1 MTRDLL
7 VRGML
12 AGLLAAV
19 LATLFA
25 QLAGEP
31 QVDLAIGFE
40 AARDHAMGMA
50 AEPEL
55 VSRAVQRGIG
65 LFTAVALY
73 GAAVGGIFSL
83 VFAAAYGRLGQIG
96 PRTLA
101 LLLALGAMVAISLV
115 PAIKY
120 PPNPPSVGLHE
131 TIQLRTATYF
141 ILIGLSLAGLALGVM
156 VGRRAASKV
165 GAFNG
170 VLSAAAVYVVFVV
183 GVELVLP
190 MINEVPEGFPAVILW
205 RFRVAAIGVQLVLWL
220 ALGVGF
226 GWLADRRL
234 RRT

>member
-25 QLAGEP
+25 RLVGEP

-50 AEPEL
+50 EEPEL
-55 VSRAVQRGIG
+55 VSRAVQRGVG

-101 LLLALGAMVAISLV
+101 LLLALGALVAIGLV

-141 ILIGLSLAGLALGVM
+141 TLIGLSLAGLALGIM
-156 VGRRAASKV
+156 VGRWAAAKV

-170 VLSAAAVYVVFVV
+170 VLVATAVYVVFVV